1 MDIIDEI
8 RADREAGALRLER
21 EYKPRLLAV
30 AARFCP
36 DETEAE
42 ALVYRTIDEAIRC
55 IETLSDPN
63 AFFGWMCGIMS
74 NQYGKLNRRKIDGQI
89 VYTDKMPEDEE
100 SGGAESVVQAV
111 DATLLRE
118 AVEGLPDKLREAVVL
133 RYFADM
139 PILQIA
145 RFLTIPV
152 GTVNSRLHLARM
164 ALSMRLGAKL
174 KKPAVALIAAAL
186 FLAASAAVAVGV
198 ALSGGES
205 PVVPVEKKAIP
216 MPVSTTS
223 QGEEQM
229 KTNAAKSALL
239 GIAAA
244 ALAGTANAA
253 PAVTIDSVAQRWP
266 WNNKVDITYTVAGGQ
281 TRSAGVYCALRFA
294 MTAKGQTYSFE
305 GYTVGA
311 SAENGQHTVTWTAPE
326 GIVSDA
332 CSMTATLFTTNVP
345 SGNDYMIVDLTSGAV
360 TYEGLFASQAESNSR
375 YNVTD
380 YKTDKMV
387 LRKIPRTA
395 DSAELPNGP
404 FASGYP
410 TGDSVHY
417 PSGSDANSST
427 IWTVDRNYYIGV
439 FPVTQYQYRKL
450 YGSNPSKKT
459 STISGNTADYRPV
472 EYVSWDDLRLPT
484 TASTS
489 SIPVVASNSGTFFQR
504 LNYIAGNGYGFDLPT
519 EVMFEIAERA
529 GATTTY
535 SWGDAM
541 VTDYVVCSDNCGE
554 STVAV
559 GSRLPNNWGLY
570 DMAGN
575 VWEWCRDGKVNG
587 NLTMRTDALT
597 PAWSSGEYG
606 RYRGGGSWGDLSSV
620 AGFRASARSS
630 NTFSKRS
637 AVLGFRVSMIAD

>member
-89 VYTDKMPEDEE
+89 VYTDKVPEDME
-100 SGGAESVVQAV
+100 SGGAENVVQAV

-118 AVEGLPDKLREAVVL
+118 AVEGLPDKLREAVIL

-139 PILQIA
+139 PVMQIA

-174 KKPAVALIAAAL
+174 KKPAVAIIAAAL
-186 FLAASAAVAVGV
+186 FLAASAAMVAGIA
-198 ALSGGES
+198 ALSSGDAS
-205 PVVPVEKKAIP
+205 PPTDE
-216 MPVSTTS
+216 MPVAPTMISTTS

-229 KTNAAKSALL
+229 KTNAAKSVLF
-239 GIAAA
+239 GVAAA
-244 ALAGTANAA
+244 ALAGAANAA

-294 MTAKGQTYSFE
+294 VTAKGQTYDFE

-311 SAENGQHTVTWTAPE
+311 SAENGQHTVTWFAPQ
-326 GIVSDA
+326 GIVSTD

-345 SGNDYMIVDLTSGAV
+345 SGNDYMIIDLASGGV
-360 TYEGLFASQAESNSR
+360 TYEGLFATQDESNSR
-375 YNVTD
+375 YNVAD

-395 DSAELPNGP
+395 DSADLPNGP

-410 TGDSVHY
+410 TGDSANY
-417 PSGSDANSST
+417 PSGNNANT
-427 IWTVDRNYYIGV
+427 AKTWMTDQDYYIGV
-439 FPVTQYQYRKL
+439 FPVTQYQYQKL
-450 YGSNPSKKT
+450 YGSNPSEKT
-459 STISGNTADYRPV
+459 ATITGNMTGHRPV
-472 EYVSWDDLRLPT
+472 EKVSWDDLRLSST
-484 TASTS
+484 TSTS
-489 SIPVVASNSGTFFQR
+489 SIPAVASNSGTFFQR
-504 LNYIAGNGYGFDLPT
+504 LNFKTGLYFDLPT
-519 EVMFEIAERA
+519 EVMFEMAERA

-535 SWGDAM
+535 YWGNTM
-541 VTDYVVCSDNCGE
+541 ITNYVVCSENSAN

-559 GSRLPNNWGLY
+559 GSRLPNSWGLY

-575 VWEWCRDGKVNG
+575 VWEWCLDGKVDG
-587 NLTMRTDALT
+587 NMVDRSTAFT
-597 PAWSSGEYG
+597 PIWTSTSS
-606 RYRGGGSWGDLSSV
+606 RRSRGGGSSGNAMSHASFHASNRGGSVSSIRV
-620 AGFRASARSS
+620 FY
-630 NTFSKRS
+630 
-637 AVLGFRVSMIAD
+637 LGFRVSLIVK

>member
-30 AARFCP
+30 AVRFCP

-89 VYTDKMPEDEE
+89 VYTDKMPEDVE

-253 PAVTIDSVAQRWP
+253 PAVTIDGVAQRWP

-417 PSGSDANSST
+417 PSGSDANTST
-427 IWTVDRNYYIGV
+427 TWTTDRDYYIGV
-439 FPVTQYQYRKL
+439 FPVTQYQYRKI

-459 STISGNTADYRPV
+459 NAISGNTADYRPV
-472 EYVSWDDLRLPT
+472 ECVSWDDLRLST
-484 TASTS
+484 TAATS
-489 SIPVVASNSGTFFQR
+489 SVPMVAYNSGTFLQR
-504 LNYIAGNGYGFDLPT
+504 LNYITGNKYGFDLPT
-519 EVMFEIAERA
+519 EVMFEISERA

-535 SWGDAM
+535 SWGDTM
-541 VTDYVVCSDNCGE
+541 MTDYVVCSDNSGS

-559 GSRLPNNWGLY
+559 GSRLPNTWGLY
-570 DMAGN
+570 DTAGN
-575 VWEWCRDGKVNG
+575 VWEWCLDDKVSG
-587 NLTMRTDALT
+587 NLTARTDAFT
-597 PAWSSGEYG
+597 PVWTLGDYRRA
-606 RYRGGGSWGDLSSV
+606 RGGGYWYH
-620 AGFRASARSS
+620 ASS
-630 NTFSKRS
+630 NEGFCASYRGSDASSTRFNS
-637 AVLGFRVSMIAD
+637 LGFRVSLIVK

>member
-504 LNYIAGNGYGFDLPT
+504 LRRGRGRRRPT
-519 EVMFEIAERA
+519 P
-529 GATTTY
+529 G
-535 SWGDAM
+535 
-541 VTDYVVCSDNCGE
+541 VT
-554 STVAV
+554 
-559 GSRLPNNWGLY
+559 RW
-570 DMAGN
+570 
-575 VWEWCRDGKVNG
+575 
-587 NLTMRTDALT
+587 
-597 PAWSSGEYG
+597 
-606 RYRGGGSWGDLSSV
+606 
-620 AGFRASARSS
+620 
-630 NTFSKRS
+630 
-637 AVLGFRVSMIAD
+637 